1 MWFGN
6 TKTAWW
12 APPHQSSSGGGDGA
26 TVLQGLPEAGRVM
39 LQVQAL
45 QGVQSERVDLWR
57 WHRAVGSLPGGIPM
71 SSEEALIHENA
82 GGHWISRQEL

>member
-1 MWFGN
+1 MVWKYQNCLVG
-6 TKTAWW
+6 
-12 APPHQSSSGGGDGA
+12 SSTSEQQWGGDGA

>member
-1 MWFGN
+1 M
-6 TKTAWW
+6 
-12 APPHQSSSGGGDGA
+12 GDGVTA
-26 TVLQGLPEAGRVM
+26 LQGLPEAGRVM

-45 QGVQSERVDLWR
+45 EGVQSERVGLWR
-57 WHRAVGSLPGGIPM
+57 RHRAVLPGGIPM